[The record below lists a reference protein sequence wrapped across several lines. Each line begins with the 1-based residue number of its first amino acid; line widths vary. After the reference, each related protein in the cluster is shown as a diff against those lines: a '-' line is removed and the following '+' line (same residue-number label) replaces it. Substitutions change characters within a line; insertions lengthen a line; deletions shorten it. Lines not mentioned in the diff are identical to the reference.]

1 VSSKGKRFGKN
12 TNFTDNAYICLNSI
26 TMNISTEIINKLQEI
41 VSENFIFTDEE
52 TRKNYGHDET
62 EDYNFPPHVVVK
74 PKNTQEVSE
83 IMKVAFENEI
93 PVVPIG
99 GRTGLSGGALS
110 IQGGIGLSME
120 RFNKILEIDKKN
132 YQVTTE
138 PGVITQV
145 LKDTLAEQ
153 GLFYPVDPSSMG
165 SSFIGGNIAENS
177 GGARAVK
184 YGVTKD
190 YVLNLEVVLPNGEI
204 IWTGA
209 NVMKNSTGYN
219 LTQLMCGSEG
229 TLGVITKIVFKLRG
243 YPQKNVLLL
252 IPFTTNEEACKAI
265 AAIFIEGITPSGVEF
280 FEREAGIKTIAY
292 CDQVLGSPV
301 TTHLPENMGAYLLCE
316 LDGNDEDV
324 LMKDAERVMAVVE
337 RFEIGEVLF
346 ADSTLQKEELWKVRK
361 NISPA
366 VNWKT
371 VTKSDDVV
379 VPRSQLP
386 QLIVGIKEIGK
397 QYDFNTVCFGH
408 LGDGNL
414 HINFLRDGMS
424 DHDWETK
431 VPEGIG
437 EVFKLV
443 VSLGGTLSGE
453 HGVGITKRPYMS
465 IAMNEVN
472 LNLMRG
478 IKKVFDPNGILNP
491 GKIF

>member
-1 VSSKGKRFGKN
+1 MDAALSEATIGKFASIVGVENLFLDKGR
-12 TNFTDNAYICLNSI
+12 L
-26 TMNISTEIINKLQEI
+26 
-41 VSENFIFTDEE
+41 EE
-52 TRKNYGHDET
+52 YGHDKT
-62 EDYNFPPHVVVK
+62 EDLVYLPDIVLRPG
-74 PKNTQEVSE
+74 TAQEVSE
-83 IMKVAFENEI
+83 VLKICNEQKI
-93 PVVPIG
+93 PVTPRG
-99 GRTGLSGGALS
+99 AGTGLAGGALPV
-110 IQGGIGLSME
+110 QKGVVLSME
-120 RFNKILEIDKKN
+120 RFNKILNIDELN
-132 YQVTTE
+132 LQATVE
-138 PGVITQV
+138 PGVITEVFQNAV
-145 LKDTLAEQ
+145 KEK
-153 GLFYPVDPSSMG
+153 GLFYPPDPASKG
-165 SSFIGGNIAENS
+165 SCFLGGNLANNS
-177 GGARAVK
+177 GGPKAVK
-184 YGVTKD
+184 YGVTRD
-190 YVLNLEVVLPNGEI
+190 YVLNMEVVLPTGEI

-265 AAIFIEGITPSGVEF
+265 ASIFIEGIAPSGVEF
-280 FEREAGIKTIAY
+280 FEREAGTKTIAY
-292 CDQVLGSPV
+292 CEQVLNSPV
-301 TTHLPENMGAYLLCE
+301 TTQLPENMGAYLLCE
-316 LDGNDEDV
+316 LDGNDEEV
-324 LMKDAERVMAVVE
+324 LMKDAERVMAVVQK
-337 RFEIGEVLF
+337 FDIGEVLF
-346 ADSTLQKEELWKVRK
+346 ADSALQKEEIWKVRR

-379 VPRSQLP
+379 VPRSALP
-386 QLIVGIKEIGK
+386 KLIKGIKEIGN
-397 QYDFNTVCFGH
+397 QYNFNTVCFGH

-414 HINFLRDGMS
+414 HVNFLRDNMS

-453 HGVGITKRPYMS
+453 HGVGIAKRPYMP
-465 IAMNEVN
+465 IAMGETN